1 MKEQVK
7 KSIKKVNKINY
18 INYFEFAYNKK
29 IYDYNKNRTNRTKK
43 LKNYK

>member
-1 MKEQVK
+1 MSKH
-7 KSIKKVNKINY
+7 KSEDYKISPVNYY

-29 IYDYNKNRTNRTKK
+29 IYNYNKNRTKK